1 MKKTRILCITLWVI
15 LTFLYIMEGS
25 YAMGLLLAF
34 YGLFCVINCFLCL
47 LSGKRIQVEMHMP
60 YGMEKNTAVE
70 AAIKL
75 RNASIFPVMKGE
87 IAVAWENT
95 LTGQK
100 ETILC
105 PFGLM
110 PKGATTANISVE
122 AQYCGQL
129 RGTAAA
135 LNVSDVFGVF
145 VRKRRME
152 ASGSILIFPQQKEN
166 KPEIPAKETYD
177 MESFRYSQEHK
188 GDDSSEI
195 FDIREYVPG
204 DSMRKI
210 HWKLTGKL
218 DNVMVKE
225 SSYPV
230 FNSILML
237 LETGFEHEAYPP
249 PERMDEAVELYCS
262 IATSFAQQNI
272 PFEMGI
278 YDYEQECMCLQ
289 RIENIEEIWNM
300 MPEVLSAGRQK
311 AAHSVYYQY
320 LASAGNR
327 HFAHYIYVAADGS
340 FGDVEAA
347 AGTEN
352 ITIIRCGDGSTSD
365 EI

>member
-1 MKKTRILCITLWVI
+1 MKKSRILCIALWVV

-25 YAMGLLLAF
+25 YAMGLLLTF
-34 YGLFCVINCFLCL
+34 YVILCGASGILCL
-47 LSGKRIQVEMHMP
+47 LSGKSIQVEVRMP
-60 YGMEKNTAVE
+60 YGMEKNTAAE
-70 AAIKL
+70 AAIEL

-110 PKGATTANISVE
+110 PKGVTTLSLSVE
-122 AQYCGQL
+122 TQYCGQL
-129 RGTAAA
+129 RGAATA
-135 LNVSDVFGVF
+135 LNVSDVFGIF
-145 VRKRRME
+145 TRKRRVE
-152 ASGSILIFPQQKEN
+152 ASGNILIFPQQKEN
-166 KPEIPAKETYD
+166 KPEISAKETYD

-218 DNVMVKE
+218 DTVMVKE

-230 FNSILML
+230 FNSILLL
-237 LETGFEHEAYPP
+237 LETGYEHEESPIP
-249 PERMDEAVELYCS
+249 QKMDEAVELYCS
-262 IATSFAQQNI
+262 IAGSFAEQNI

-278 YDYEQECMCLQ
+278 FDYETESMCLHY
-289 RIENIEEIWNM
+289 IETTEEIWNM
-300 MPEVLSAGRQK
+300 MPEVLSAGRRK
-311 AAHSVYYQY
+311 AANSVYEQY
-320 LASAGNR
+320 LASSGNR
-327 HFAHYIYVAADGS
+327 HFAHYIYVAADSS
-340 FGDVEAA
+340 FGNVEVAA
-347 AGTEN
+347 RTEN
-352 ITIIRCGDGSTSD
+352 ITIIRCGDKQTSD
-365 EI
+365 KR